1 MHVGRSDYRSFGGR
15 VTAILEWK
23 SSVEHCRLRLS
34 RFLGRE
40 VEFTALA
47 FLPLQD
53 SPLQDSPLQDSPL
66 QDSPLQDSLSKHLS
80 FFGLLHQSFLSLFQ
94 NFRFGSEAMVV
105 A

>member
-53 SPLQDSPLQDSPL
+53 SPLQDS
-66 QDSPLQDSLSKHLS
+66 LSQHLS
-80 FFGLLHQSFLSLFQ
+80 FFGLLHQCLLPLFQ

>member
-1 MHVGRSDYRSFGGR
+1 MHVGRSDYRSFGER

-23 SSVEHCRLRLS
+23 PGVEHFRLLLS

-47 FLPLQD
+47 LLPLHD
-53 SPLQDSPLQDSPL
+53 SPR
-66 QDSPLQDSLSKHLS
+66 QDSLPQHLS
-80 FFGLLHQSFLSLFQ
+80 FFGLLHQSLLSLLSLFQ

>member
-23 SSVEHCRLRLS
+23 PSVEHCRLRLS

-47 FLPLQD
+47 FLLLQD
-53 SPLQDSPLQDSPL
+53 SPLQG
-66 QDSPLQDSLSKHLS
+66 SLPQYLS
-80 FFGLLHQSFLSLFQ
+80 FFGPLHQSLLSLFQ

>member
-53 SPLQDSPLQDSPL
+53 LPLQDSPL
-66 QDSPLQDSLSKHLS
+66 QDSPLQDSLSQHLS
-80 FFGLLHQSFLSLFQ
+80 FFGLLHQCLLPMFQ

>member
-23 SSVEHCRLRLS
+23 PSVEHCRLRLS

-47 FLPLQD
+47 FLL
-53 SPLQDSPLQDSPL
+53 
-66 QDSPLQDSLSKHLS
+66 LQDSLSQHLS
-80 FFGLLHQSFLSLFQ
+80 FFGLPHQSLLSLVQ
-94 NFRFGSEAMVV
+94 NLRFGSEAMVV

>member
-23 SSVEHCRLRLS
+23 PSVEHCRLRLS

-40 VEFTALA
+40 IEFTALA

-53 SPLQDSPLQDSPL
+53 SPLQDS
-66 QDSPLQDSLSKHLS
+66 LSQHLS
-80 FFGLLHQSFLSLFQ
+80 FFGLLQQFLLSLFQ
-94 NFRFGSEAMVV
+94 NFRFGSEAMVI

>member
-40 VEFTALA
+40 VEFTAFA

-53 SPLQDSPLQDSPL
+53 SPLQDS
-66 QDSPLQDSLSKHLS
+66 LSQHLS
-80 FFGLLHQSFLSLFQ
+80 FFGLLHQCLLPIFQ

>member
-1 MHVGRSDYRSFGGR
+1 MHVGRSDYRSFGER

-23 SSVEHCRLRLS
+23 PGVEHFRLLLS

-47 FLPLQD
+47 LLPLHD
-53 SPLQDSPLQDSPL
+53 SPR
-66 QDSPLQDSLSKHLS
+66 QDSLPQHLS
-80 FFGLLHQSFLSLFQ
+80 FFGLLHQSFLSLLSLFQ

>member
-1 MHVGRSDYRSFGGR
+1 MHVGRSDYRSFGER

-23 SSVEHCRLRLS
+23 PGVEHYRLLLS

-53 SPLQDSPLQDSPL
+53 LPL
-66 QDSPLQDSLSKHLS
+66 QDSPLQDSLSQHLS
-80 FFGLLHQSFLSLFQ
+80 FFGLLHQCLLPLFQ

>member
-53 SPLQDSPLQDSPL
+53 SPLQDS
-66 QDSPLQDSLSKHLS
+66 LSQHLS
-80 FFGLLHQSFLSLFQ
+80 FFGVPHQSLLSLVQ
-94 NFRFGSEAMVV
+94 NLRLGSEAMVV

>member
-1 MHVGRSDYRSFGGR
+1 MHVGRSDYRSFGER

-23 SSVEHCRLRLS
+23 PGVEHYRLLLS

-47 FLPLQD
+47 FLPLHD
-53 SPLQDSPLQDSPL
+53 SPLHDSPRQDSRPQ
-66 QDSPLQDSLSKHLS
+66 HLS

>member
-53 SPLQDSPLQDSPL
+53 LPL
-66 QDSPLQDSLSKHLS
+66 QDSPLQDSLSQHLS

>member
-53 SPLQDSPLQDSPL
+53 L
-66 QDSPLQDSLSKHLS
+66 PLQDSLSQHLS
-80 FFGLLHQSFLSLFQ
+80 FFGLLHQCLLPMFQ

>member
-1 MHVGRSDYRSFGGR
+1 MHVGRSDYRSFGER

-23 SSVEHCRLRLS
+23 PGVEHYRLLLS

-40 VEFTALA
+40 VEFTAFA

-53 SPLQDSPLQDSPL
+53 SPLQDS
-66 QDSPLQDSLSKHLS
+66 LSQHLS
-80 FFGLLHQSFLSLFQ
+80 FFGLLHQCLLPMFQ

>member
-1 MHVGRSDYRSFGGR
+1 MHVGRSDYRSFGER

-23 SSVEHCRLRLS
+23 PGVEHFRLLLS

-47 FLPLQD
+47 FLPLHDSPRQD
-53 SPLQDSPLQDSPL
+53 SRPQ
-66 QDSPLQDSLSKHLS
+66 HLS
-80 FFGLLHQSFLSLFQ
+80 FFGLLHQSFLSLLSLFQ

>member
-23 SSVEHCRLRLS
+23 PSVEHCCLRLS

-47 FLPLQD
+47 FLL
-53 SPLQDSPLQDSPL
+53 L
-66 QDSPLQDSLSKHLS
+66 QDSPLQDSLSQHLS
-80 FFGLLHQSFLSLFQ
+80 FFGVPHQSLLSLVQ
-94 NFRFGSEAMVV
+94 NLRLDSEAMVV

>member
-1 MHVGRSDYRSFGGR
+1 MHVGRSDYRSFGER

-23 SSVEHCRLRLS
+23 PGVEHYRLLLS

-53 SPLQDSPLQDSPL
+53 SPLQDS
-66 QDSPLQDSLSKHLS
+66 LSQHLS
-80 FFGLLHQSFLSLFQ
+80 FFGLLHQCLLPMFQ

>member
-53 SPLQDSPLQDSPL
+53 SPLQDS
-66 QDSPLQDSLSKHLS
+66 LSQHLS
-80 FFGLLHQSFLSLFQ
+80 FFGLLHQCLLPLFQ

-105 A
+105 T

>member
-23 SSVEHCRLRLS
+23 PSVEHCCLRLS

-47 FLPLQD
+47 FLL
-53 SPLQDSPLQDSPL
+53 L
-66 QDSPLQDSLSKHLS
+66 QDSPLQDSLSQHLS
-80 FFGLLHQSFLSLFQ
+80 FFGVPHQSLLSLVQ
-94 NFRFGSEAMVV
+94 NLRLGSEAMVV

>member
-23 SSVEHCRLRLS
+23 PSVEHCRLWLS

-47 FLPLQD
+47 FLL
-53 SPLQDSPLQDSPL
+53 LQDSPLQDSPL
-66 QDSPLQDSLSKHLS
+66 QDSPLQDSLSQHLS
-80 FFGLLHQSFLSLFQ
+80 FFGVPHQSLLSLVQ
-94 NFRFGSEAMVV
+94 NLRLGSETMVV

>member
-23 SSVEHCRLRLS
+23 PGVEHYRLLLS

-47 FLPLQD
+47 FLPLHD
-53 SPLQDSPLQDSPL
+53 SPRQV
-66 QDSPLQDSLSKHLS
+66 SLPQHLS
-80 FFGLLHQSFLSLFQ
+80 FFGLPHQSFLVLFQ

>member
-23 SSVEHCRLRLS
+23 PSVEHCRLRLS

-47 FLPLQD
+47 FLL
-53 SPLQDSPLQDSPL
+53 L
-66 QDSPLQDSLSKHLS
+66 QDSPLQDSLSQHLS
-80 FFGLLHQSFLSLFQ
+80 FFGVPHQSLLSLVQ
-94 NFRFGSEAMVV
+94 NLRLGSEAMVV

>member
-1 MHVGRSDYRSFGGR
+1 MHVGRSDYRSFGER

-23 SSVEHCRLRLS
+23 PGVEHYRLLLS

-53 SPLQDSPLQDSPL
+53 SPLQDS
-66 QDSPLQDSLSKHLS
+66 LSQHLS
-80 FFGLLHQSFLSLFQ
+80 FFGLLHQCLLPLFQ

>member
-23 SSVEHCRLRLS
+23 PSVEHCRLRLS

-53 SPLQDSPLQDSPL
+53 SPLQDS
-66 QDSPLQDSLSKHLS
+66 LSQHLS
-80 FFGLLHQSFLSLFQ
+80 FFGLLHQCLLPMFQ

>member
-23 SSVEHCRLRLS
+23 PSVEHCRLRLS

-47 FLPLQD
+47 FLL
-53 SPLQDSPLQDSPL
+53 L
-66 QDSPLQDSLSKHLS
+66 QDSPLQDSLSQHLS
-80 FFGLLHQSFLSLFQ
+80 FFGVPHQSLLSLVQ
-94 NFRFGSEAMVV
+94 NLRFGSEAMVV

>member
-23 SSVEHCRLRLS
+23 PGVEHYRLLLS
-34 RFLGRE
+34 RFVGRE
-40 VEFTALA
+40 VEFTALD
-47 FLPLQD
+47 FLLLHD
-53 SPLQDSPLQDSPL
+53 SPQ
-66 QDSPLQDSLSKHLS
+66 QDSLPQHLS

>member
-53 SPLQDSPLQDSPL
+53 SPLQDS
-66 QDSPLQDSLSKHLS
+66 LSQHLS
-80 FFGLLHQSFLSLFQ
+80 FFGLLHQCLLPMFQ

>member
-23 SSVEHCRLRLS
+23 PSVEQCRLRLS

-47 FLPLQD
+47 FLL
-53 SPLQDSPLQDSPL
+53 L
-66 QDSPLQDSLSKHLS
+66 QDSPLQDSLSQHLS
-80 FFGLLHQSFLSLFQ
+80 FFGVPHQSLLSLVQ
-94 NFRFGSEAMVV
+94 NLRLGSEAMVV

>member
-23 SSVEHCRLRLS
+23 PSVEHCRLRLS

-47 FLPLQD
+47 FLL
-53 SPLQDSPLQDSPL
+53 
-66 QDSPLQDSLSKHLS
+66 LQDSLSQHLS
-80 FFGLLHQSFLSLFQ
+80 FFGVPHQSLLSLVQ
-94 NFRFGSEAMVV
+94 NLRLGSEAMVV

>member
-23 SSVEHCRLRLS
+23 PGVEHYRPLLS

-47 FLPLQD
+47 FLLLHD
-53 SPLQDSPLQDSPL
+53 SPQ
-66 QDSPLQDSLSKHLS
+66 QDSLPQHLS

-94 NFRFGSEAMVV
+94 NFSCGSEAMVV

>member
-23 SSVEHCRLRLS
+23 PGVEHYRLLLS

-53 SPLQDSPLQDSPL
+53 SPLQDSPLQDS
-66 QDSPLQDSLSKHLS
+66 LSQHLS
-80 FFGLLHQSFLSLFQ
+80 FFGLLHQCLLPMFQ

>member
-53 SPLQDSPLQDSPL
+53 LPLQDL
-66 QDSPLQDSLSKHLS
+66 PLQDSLSQHLS
-80 FFGLLHQSFLSLFQ
+80 FFGLLHQCLLPMFQ

>member
-23 SSVEHCRLRLS
+23 PSVEHCRLRLS

-53 SPLQDSPLQDSPL
+53 SPLQDS
-66 QDSPLQDSLSKHLS
+66 LSKHLS
-80 FFGLLHQSFLSLFQ
+80 FFGLPHQSLLSLFQ

>member
-1 MHVGRSDYRSFGGR
+1 MHVGRSDYRSFGER

-23 SSVEHCRLRLS
+23 PGVEHYRLLLS

-47 FLPLQD
+47 LLPLHD
-53 SPLQDSPLQDSPL
+53 SPPQ
-66 QDSPLQDSLSKHLS
+66 HLS

>member
-23 SSVEHCRLRLS
+23 PSVEHCRLWLS

-47 FLPLQD
+47 FLL
-53 SPLQDSPLQDSPL
+53 L
-66 QDSPLQDSLSKHLS
+66 QDSPLQDSLSQHLS
-80 FFGLLHQSFLSLFQ
+80 FFGVPHQSLLSLVQ
-94 NFRFGSEAMVV
+94 NLRLGSETMVV

>member
-23 SSVEHCRLRLS
+23 PSVEHCCLRLS

-47 FLPLQD
+47 FLLLQG
-53 SPLQDSPLQDSPL
+53 
-66 QDSPLQDSLSKHLS
+66 SPLQDSLPQYLS
-80 FFGLLHQSFLSLFQ
+80 FFGPLHQSLLSLFQ

>member
-23 SSVEHCRLRLS
+23 PGVEHYRPLLS

-53 SPLQDSPLQDSPL
+53 SPLQDS
-66 QDSPLQDSLSKHLS
+66 LSQHLS
-80 FFGLLHQSFLSLFQ
+80 FFGVPHQSLLSLVQ
-94 NFRFGSEAMVV
+94 NLRLGSEAMVV

>member
-23 SSVEHCRLRLS
+23 PSVEHCRLRLS

-53 SPLQDSPLQDSPL
+53 SPLQDS
-66 QDSPLQDSLSKHLS
+66 LSQHLS
-80 FFGLLHQSFLSLFQ
+80 FFGLLHQCLLPLFQ

>member
-1 MHVGRSDYRSFGGR
+1 MHVGRSDYRSFGER
-15 VTAILEWK
+15 ETAILEWK
-23 SSVEHCRLRLS
+23 PGVEHYRLLLS

-53 SPLQDSPLQDSPL
+53 SPLQDS
-66 QDSPLQDSLSKHLS
+66 LSQHLS
-80 FFGLLHQSFLSLFQ
+80 FFGLLHQCLLPLFQ

>member
-23 SSVEHCRLRLS
+23 PSVEHCRLRLS

-47 FLPLQD
+47 FLL
-53 SPLQDSPLQDSPL
+53 L
-66 QDSPLQDSLSKHLS
+66 QDSPLQDSLSQHLS
-80 FFGLLHQSFLSLFQ
+80 FFGLPHQSLLSLVQ
-94 NFRFGSEAMVV
+94 NLRLGSEAMVV